1 MHKLFTQ
8 NKKLQILLILL
19 FLTIDYFLFVEKK
32 TSVMTLLLLALLLL
46 DAKYS
51 NRDLEFIN
59 KERNFR
65 NIFIFLYLLT
75 ITILT
80 QNYLL
85 RYEIIDWDI
94 SSYLVASNSVLKG
107 ALPYEVQW
115 ESKGPLLYYI
125 YAFFIKIVSSNFVY
139 FKLVNDFV
147 LAGISFILYLSINS
161 NKKTWV
167 SIVSSSI
174 FILLF
179 SQPWG
184 VSAYSELYCLFFIAL
199 SYYINLRQGVIK
211 YFLIGLFFALSTLV
225 NQGSI
230 LFLIPFLIKFF
241 AEKNLQNVLRV
252 FSGFIIPYIIFISL
266 FINNNL
272 LEIFIATYITIPLE
286 YTSAQYSNFY
296 ELKVFLRKFFE
307 YNSYLYFALI
317 TILASIPI
325 TMKKLKLLR
334 VNTQS
339 FDLMFIAISFIFY
352 FVGSH
357 NYYHHLLFLLFFICL
372 YIQNISNERT
382 MFLVIIFS
390 FLSLISLLNINGKE
404 SLNALN
410 NLDNIYENYP
420 LKMLA
425 HDLDEYFTEDYD
437 VLALEYNLVLHY
449 LGKNNYSYIVH
460 HTNFIEPYII
470 STLEEINYIE
480 KNYIEKLI
488 NSEPDVVICTEWMI
502 VKGDPI
508 KNPIVNCSRDIFN
521 TSYSELDTDKY
532 FTENLNYY
540 NDPYKKIKVFIK
552 NK

>member
-32 TSVMTLLLLALLLL
+32 ASVMTLLLLALLLL